1 MLDTDEIISHIHRL
15 RKIGQ
20 DTQTCEVK
28 EAAGK
33 LPSSVPETMSA
44 FANGE
49 GGLFLLGLSEKE
61 RFAPVDG
68 FNAASIQ
75 NAMVSAGEKL
85 TPVVRPDME
94 IIPFESHNILAAWI
108 YPKAIEDRPCY
119 VTA

>member
-28 EAAGK
+28 EAVGK

-49 GGLFLLGLSEKE
+49 GGLFLLFGELDHCREAYESERLGRQLPPE
-61 RFAPVDG
+61 LR
-68 FNAASIQ
+68 
-75 NAMVSAGEKL
+75 
-85 TPVVRPDME
+85 R
-94 IIPFESHNILAAWI
+94 
-108 YPKAIEDRPCY
+108 
-119 VTA
+119 